1 MKIPQN
7 ILKNLNISQKIKY
20 VKTKCL
26 RKYEYELTANSTDVT
41 KTSVKTVKYFI
52 IIQSSQMFGDR
63 TDILV
68 AVIGAVR

>member
-7 ILKNLNISQKIKY
+7 TLKNLNISQKIKY

-41 KTSVKTVKYFI
+41 KTSVKTAKYFI
-52 IIQSSQMFGDR
+52 II
-63 TDILV
+63 
-68 AVIGAVR
+68 